1 MAHLDATLMAD
12 EDELWRELCSTMAAF
27 PPEQALAPGYFE
39 EGWSAKDAMAH
50 IGTWL
55 AEAGVALEQL
65 RAGTYVELRT
75 DEIDEMN
82 QRFLDAM
89 RDVSLR
95 DVMSQAAAAR
105 SRMLGA
111 WVAISSQE
119 EIAADWIRKSG
130 PDHYREHLPRL
141 QEWFAELR
149 EP

>member
-1 MAHLDATLMAD
+1 MVHLDAALMA
-12 EDELWRELCSTMAAF
+12 EEEELWREFCSTMSAF
-27 PPEQALAPGYFE
+27 TPEQAIAPGYFE

-82 QRFLDAM
+82 ARFLDAM

-95 DVMSQAAAAR
+95 DVMSQATAAR

-111 WVAISSQE
+111 WAAISSQE
-119 EIAADWIRKSG
+119 DIAADWIRKAG
-130 PDHYREHLPRL
+130 PDHYREHLARLHGWLSEL
-141 QEWFAELR
+141 QE
-149 EP
+149 P

>member
-1 MAHLDATLMAD
+1 MAYPDAALMA
-12 EDELWRELCSTMAAF
+12 EEQELWRELCSTMSAF
-27 PPEQALAPGYFE
+27 TPEQAIAPGYFE

-55 AEAGVALEQL
+55 AEAGMALEQL

-82 QRFLDAM
+82 ERFLDAM

-105 SRMLGA
+105 TRMLGA
-111 WVAISSQE
+111 WAGISSHE
-119 EIAADWIRKSG
+119 AIAVDWIRKAG
-130 PDHYREHLPRL
+130 PDHYREHLAPLRD
-141 QEWFAELR
+141 WIAELQA
-149 EP
+149 P